1 MKPVTEDFGVL
12 FFQMKTTWGSW
23 SIEPEGC
30 ILLLP
35 LLRSQCNFFRR
46 FLQKCRFSSVGTV
59 IVCALQWE
67 LYLAVTDSALP
78 PILGHTIQPATRQL
92 SCSGAFL
99 EEKKKKK
106 GGGGWGGGRWQ
117 RLLFPSLSS
126 MPSSR
131 PVFKHGIFKSFVLLY
146 FTFNIT
152 PSQVRPM
159 PRAVGNLI
167 LIFFCCCGFMG
178 RSRGHAQVW
187 AGCL

>member
-23 SIEPEGC
+23 SLEPEGC

-106 GGGGWGGGRWQ
+106 GGGVGEGGGGSVCFFHPC
-117 RLLFPSLSS
+117 LPCPPLDPSLSMGFS
-126 MPSSR
+126 KALFCSILPLISPRVKSDQCQEPLVTSS
-131 PVFKHGIFKSFVLLY
+131 
-146 FTFNIT
+146 
-152 PSQVRPM
+152 
-159 PRAVGNLI
+159 
-167 LIFFCCCGFMG
+167 
-178 RSRGHAQVW
+178 
-187 AGCL
+187 